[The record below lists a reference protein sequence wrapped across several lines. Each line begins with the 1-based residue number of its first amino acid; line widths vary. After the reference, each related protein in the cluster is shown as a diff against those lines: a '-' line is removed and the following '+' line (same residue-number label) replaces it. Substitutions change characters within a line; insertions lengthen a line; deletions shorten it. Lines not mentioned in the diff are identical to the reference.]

1 MSSIGKTEEYI
12 VAFQKIGLLSI
23 GEMGFHWA
31 KLLKGQGV
39 EVLTYDK
46 DRGEVSRKRGENAGV
61 KSLPS
66 MARLVDDAELIV
78 SIVVPSAA
86 KRVAAKV
93 AKAVAKSGRKEL
105 LYLDAN
111 AISPM
116 TADAI
121 AAVLKPAG
129 VSFVDGCI
137 IGSAARMGKGTIVYV
152 SGPEAQR
159 LQALE
164 AFGIPIRVLGPN
176 TSQASSF
183 KVVYAGL
190 TKGLQGLFVELFM
203 GARRF
208 GLMNEVR
215 AQYEESFPGLLDKI
229 STSIVGLRIHAAR
242 RAEEMDEL
250 KRTFNYHGMKSFMAP
265 AAQKVLE
272 AIAALGAGEASDSG
286 ARQGDLLETLELFY
300 EKRLLR
306 TAAAE
311 KTS

>member
-1 MSSIGKTEEYI
+1 
-12 VAFQKIGLLSI
+12 VAFENIAIMSI

-31 KLLKGQGV
+31 KLLKGHGV

-61 KSLPS
+61 KSVGSLTD
-66 MARLVDDAELIV
+66 LVRQSDLIV

-86 KRVAAKV
+86 IDVAKKV
-93 AKAVAKSGRKEL
+93 AEAVKTAGRKNL
-105 LYLDAN
+105 IFLDAN

-116 TADAI
+116 TAEEI
-121 AAVLKPAG
+121 AKNLQPAG

-152 SGPEAQR
+152 SGPEANH
-159 LQALE
+159 LQILE
-164 AFGIPIRVLGPN
+164 KFNIPVKVLGAS
-176 TSQASSF
+176 TSQASAF

-190 TKGLQGLFVELFM
+190 TKGLQGLFCELLM

-208 GLMNEVR
+208 GLLEEIR
-215 AQYEESFPGLLDKI
+215 AQYDESFPGLLGKV
-229 STSIVGLRIHAAR
+229 SSSIVGLSIHAGR

-250 KRTFNYHGMKSFMAP
+250 KRTFNHFGMRSFMAP

-272 AIAALGAGEASDSG
+272 AIAALPRREASTSG
-286 ARQGDLLETLELFY
+286 AREGELFETLERFY
-300 EKRLLR
+300 DMGLLR
-306 TAAAE
+306 SAPE
-311 KTS
+311 KENS

>member
-1 MSSIGKTEEYI
+1 M
-12 VAFQKIGLLSI
+12 AFQKIGILSI

-46 DRGEVSRKRGENAGV
+46 ERGEVSRKRGENAGV

-116 TADAI
+116 TTDAI

-129 VSFVDGCI
+129 VNFVDGCI

-176 TSQASSF
+176 TSQASAF

-190 TKGLQGLFVELFM
+190 TKGLQGLFVELLM

-208 GLMNEVR
+208 GLINEVR

-250 KRTFNYHGMKSFMAP
+250 KRTFNHHGMKSFMAP

-272 AIAALGAGEASDSG
+272 AIATLGAGEASDSG
-286 ARQGDLLETLELFY
+286 VRQGDLLETLELFY
-300 EKRLLR
+300 EKGLLR

>member
-1 MSSIGKTEEYI
+1 M
-12 VAFQKIGLLSI
+12 AFQKIGLLSI

-129 VSFVDGCI
+129 VNFVDGCI

-176 TSQASSF
+176 TSQASAF

-208 GLMNEVR
+208 GLLNEVR

-250 KRTFNYHGMKSFMAP
+250 KRTFNHHGMKSFMAP

-272 AIAALGAGEASDSG
+272 AIATLGAGQASDSG
-286 ARQGDLLETLELFY
+286 VRQGDLLETLELFY

>member
-1 MSSIGKTEEYI
+1 M
-12 VAFQKIGLLSI
+12 AFENIAIMSI

-31 KLLKGQGV
+31 KLLKGHGV

-61 KSLPS
+61 KSVGSLTD
-66 MARLVDDAELIV
+66 LVRQSDLIV

-86 KRVAAKV
+86 IDV
-93 AKAVAKSGRKEL
+93 AKKIAEAVKTAGRKNL
-105 LYLDAN
+105 IFLDAN

-116 TADAI
+116 TAEEI
-121 AAVLKPAG
+121 AKNLQPAG

-152 SGPEAQR
+152 SGPEANH
-159 LQALE
+159 LQILE
-164 AFGIPIRVLGPN
+164 KFNIPVKVLGAS
-176 TSQASSF
+176 TSQASAF

-190 TKGLQGLFVELFM
+190 TKGLQGLFCELFM

-208 GLMNEVR
+208 GLLQEIR
-215 AQYEESFPGLLDKI
+215 AQYDESFPGLLDKV
-229 STSIVGLRIHAAR
+229 SSSIVGLSIHAGR

-250 KRTFNYHGMKSFMAP
+250 KRTFNHFGMRSFMAP

-272 AIAALGAGEASDSG
+272 AIAALPRREASTSG
-286 ARQGDLLETLELFY
+286 AREGELFETLERFY
-300 EKRLLR
+300 DMGLLR
-306 TAAAE
+306 NAPE
-311 KTS
+311 KENS

>member
-1 MSSIGKTEEYI
+1 

-176 TSQASSF
+176 TSQASAF

-190 TKGLQGLFVELFM
+190 TKGLQGLFVELLI